1 MSDAEGSGASD
12 EPIETIPKPDALLA
26 LHDVTA
32 EMFVMLREWFDV
44 APQVTLDLREVDSAV
59 AELGDPVLIAA
70 LAMRKLQALHLLAT
84 PGVRTT
90 TDVVVAI
97 VNDLER
103 ALIQA
108 PVMRLKVQASVTD
121 WDRELIDLEA
131 GATSGGTEG
140 PAATDEMDP
149 EVEQF
154 RSLHALLH
162 EAMFAVI
169 EASDGEIRYL
179 E

>member
-1 MSDAEGSGASD
+1 MTDAHPSEQGGD
-12 EPIETIPKPDALLA
+12 PMDTIAKPDALLA

-32 EMFVMLREWFDV
+32 EMFVMLRAWFDV
-44 APQVTLDLREVDSAV
+44 APEVTLDLREVDSAV
-59 AELGDPVLIAA
+59 AELGDPVLVAA

-90 TDVVVAI
+90 TDVIVAI

-108 PVMRLKVQASVTD
+108 PVMRLKVQAAVTD
-121 WDRELIDLEA
+121 WDRELMDLES
-131 GATSGGTEG
+131 GATPGSFDG
-140 PAATDEMDP
+140 PGATDDVDP
-149 EVEQF
+149 DVERF
-154 RSLHALLH
+154 HDLHGLLH

-169 EASDGEIRYL
+169 EASEGEIRYL
-179 E
+179 V